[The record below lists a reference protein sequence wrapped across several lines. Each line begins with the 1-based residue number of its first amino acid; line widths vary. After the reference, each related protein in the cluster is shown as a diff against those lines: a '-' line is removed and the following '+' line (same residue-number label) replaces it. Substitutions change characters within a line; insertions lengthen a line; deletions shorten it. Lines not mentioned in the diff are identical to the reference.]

1 MEEIN
6 KNVVSREER
15 ESIINEAIERVL
27 LVTPEVIGNLITDH
41 VAMNK
46 INTDFYKNHPE
57 FKDHKD
63 TVASVIEKVNGEN
76 PLLDYKDVLG
86 KGGGLLG
93 SGGGRLVVKVNGEN
107 PLLDHKDLLGRAVP
121 EIQRRIETVGSLD
134 METVSPNPSRTYEPL
149 SVPKVE
155 DPHGKL

>member
-76 PLLDYKDVLG
+76 PLLD
-86 KGGGLLG
+86 
-93 SGGGRLVVKVNGEN
+93 
-107 PLLDHKDLLGRAVP
+107 HKDLLGRAVP